1 MSTGKK
7 LFVEDLDTAGKRV
20 IMRVDFNV
28 PLKDGKVESDK
39 RLKESLPTIEYLRKK
54 GAKVILMSHLGRPD
68 GKRVPDMSLRPVAD
82 ALSALLGAPVAFADD
97 CVGPAAEKAVAA
109 LQPGGVLLLENL
121 RFHAEE
127 EENDP
132 AFAKQLASLA
142 DVYVND
148 AFGSAHRA
156 HASTEGITKFVPQAA
171 SGYLMKKELDYLGDA
186 LGNPKRPFVAII
198 GGSKVS
204 GKIDVIKNLL
214 PRVDKLLIGGGMTYT
229 FLKAQGLEIG
239 KSIVENDKLDLA
251 RSLLADAGGK
261 LVLGTDCVVTDKL
274 DFKGRTVGRDQ
285 GRRQERHPRR
295 LGSGRHRS
303 RDRRRVHA
311 DDPGR
316 QDHRLERPGRRVR
329 DRRDRQGHDRRRR
342 GAGQGDG
349 RRRDHHH
356 RRRRLGVGGE
366 EGRRGEQGLARVDRR
381 RRLARVPGGQGAPGR
396 RGAHGSLSAADR
408 SNSRR
413 AIRSSESGRARKPR
427 ESWARAGPR
436 LARVRRG
443 HGIVPRPAACFRDRQ
458 AVRQAD

>member
-20 IMRVDFNV
+20 IVRVDFNV

-132 AFAKQLASLA
+132 AFAKQLAALA

-186 LGNPKRPFVAII
+186 LGNPKRPFIAII

-274 DFKGRTVGRDQ
+274 DFKGRSVGATKVVARNAIPADWEAVDIGPETVAAFTQ
-285 GRRQERHPRR
+285 TI
-295 LGSGRHRS
+295 LGAKTIVWNGPVGVFEIDATAKGTIAVAEALAKATAAGATTIIGGGDSASAVKKAGVASKVSHVS
-303 RDRRRVHA
+303 TGGGASLEYLEGKVLPGVAALTDR
-311 DDPGR
+311 
-316 QDHRLERPGRRVR
+316 
-329 DRRDRQGHDRRRR
+329 
-342 GAGQGDG
+342 
-349 RRRDHHH
+349 
-356 RRRRLGVGGE
+356 
-366 EGRRGEQGLARVDRR
+366 
-381 RRLARVPGGQGAPGR
+381 
-396 RGAHGSLSAADR
+396 
-408 SNSRR
+408 
-413 AIRSSESGRARKPR
+413 
-427 ESWARAGPR
+427 
-436 LARVRRG
+436 
-443 HGIVPRPAACFRDRQ
+443 
-458 AVRQAD
+458 

>member
-68 GKRVPDMSLRPVAD
+68 GKRVADMSLRPVAD
-82 ALSALLGAPVAFADD
+82 ALASLLGAPVAFADD
-97 CVGPAAEKAVAA
+97 CVGPTAQQAVAA
-109 LQPGGVLLLENL
+109 LAPGGVLLLENV

-132 AFAKQLASLA
+132 GFAKQLAALA

-156 HASTEGITKFVPQAA
+156 HASTEGITRFVPQAA
-171 SGYLMKKELDYLGDA
+171 SGFLMKKELDYLGEA
-186 LGNPKRPFVAII
+186 LGNPKRPFVAVI

-239 KSIVENDKLDLA
+239 KSIVENDKIELA
-251 RSLLADAGGK
+251 RTLLAEAGDK

-274 DFKGRTVGRDQ
+274 DFKARTVGALKTVASNAIPSDWEAVDI
-285 GRRQERHPRR
+285 GPASIAAFTETL
-295 LGSGRHRS
+295 LGAKTIIWNGPVGVFEIDATAKGTMAIAEALAKATASGATTIIGGGDSASAVKKAGVASKVSHVS
-303 RDRRRVHA
+303 TGGGASLEFLEGKVLPGVAALTDR
-311 DDPGR
+311 
-316 QDHRLERPGRRVR
+316 
-329 DRRDRQGHDRRRR
+329 
-342 GAGQGDG
+342 
-349 RRRDHHH
+349 
-356 RRRRLGVGGE
+356 
-366 EGRRGEQGLARVDRR
+366 
-381 RRLARVPGGQGAPGR
+381 
-396 RGAHGSLSAADR
+396 
-408 SNSRR
+408 
-413 AIRSSESGRARKPR
+413 
-427 ESWARAGPR
+427 
-436 LARVRRG
+436 
-443 HGIVPRPAACFRDRQ
+443 
-458 AVRQAD
+458 